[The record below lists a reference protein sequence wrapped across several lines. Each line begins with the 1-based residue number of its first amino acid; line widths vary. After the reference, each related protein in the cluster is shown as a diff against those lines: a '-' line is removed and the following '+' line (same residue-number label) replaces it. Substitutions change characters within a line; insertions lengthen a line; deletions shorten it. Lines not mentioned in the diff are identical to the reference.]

1 MNTFHKDDEIY
12 AVVSEFSFNSYTG
25 DAKFINKSDNYTND
39 DFEKDRANTLALFKA
54 CGFEIFQNKTWKKFN
69 QDVEGVIVKKV
80 L

>member
-1 MNTFHKDDEIY
+1 MLLE
-12 AVVSEFSFNSYTG
+12 E
-25 DAKFINKSDNYTND
+25 AKKNGIKELYD